1 MIFLLL
7 LLYAS
12 LRAENESFKE
22 RYPHLTKANEEASK
36 ELPPVKGEPK
46 EGNMEFQ
53 YKFKITGRKSV
64 KQAIIKANSKDA

>member
-12 LRAENESFKE
+12 LCAENESFKE
-22 RYPHLTKANEEASK
+22 KYAHLTKVNEEAFK